1 MRGLDNRLI
10 EKLPLVFK
18 VRPTIPQAVLPLMV
32 ETRTRGARVQP
43 HETEAKAGLRNNLWV
58 LGLQTTLV

>member
-10 EKLPLVFK
+10 EKLPFVFK
-18 VRPTIPQAVLPLMV
+18 IRPTIPQAVLSLMV
-32 ETRTRGARVQP
+32 ETRTGGARVQP
-43 HETEAKAGLRNNLWV
+43 HKTEAKAGLRNDLWV